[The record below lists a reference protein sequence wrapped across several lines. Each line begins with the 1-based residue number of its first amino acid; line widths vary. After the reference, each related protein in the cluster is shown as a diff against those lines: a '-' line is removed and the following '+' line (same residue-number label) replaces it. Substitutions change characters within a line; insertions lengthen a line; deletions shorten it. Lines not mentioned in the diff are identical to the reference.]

1 VREFKEAHSDPTP
14 IGRADI
20 RYSHR
25 FLIRF
30 PAIAAGLAVLLVLA
44 GLASVFGLL
53 RAQDSLFRWMGAAML
68 WTLGVYVLVCSIRG
82 FRDKR

>member
-1 VREFKEAHSDPTP
+1 MP

-30 PAIAAGLAVLLVLA
+30 PAIAAGLAALLALA
-44 GLASVFGLL
+44 GLASVFALL
-53 RAQDSLFRWMGAAML
+53 RAQDSLFRWMGAAIF
-68 WTLGVYVLVCSIRG
+68 WTLGLYALICAIHG